1 MPSPDDHAERDDPAK
16 PDAGIEFMDLLGYI
30 YLEHNQPDKAAVLL
44 AARNLLAP
52 DDAGTLLRL
61 ALAQLRSGKPARAL
75 DTLDQRALLGALDAP
90 FHLARAQAL
99 HALQRNKE
107 AGSAMRAW
115 LAVRGSAPRDT
126 HPEPRGPADAAAP
139 AQLPAT

>member
-1 MPSPDDHAERDDPAK
+1 MA
-16 PDAGIEFMDLLGYI
+16 DARLVAGLALLAG
-30 YLEHNQPDKAAVLL
+30 LAAAVALGPWLWPLDPTFIDPDPVRML

-126 HPEPRGPADAAAP
+126 HPGPRGPADAAAP